1 MAIGNFGMPF
11 NVSNAQKFD
20 IRTRPSKYAVS
31 DIGNLRFEQSEGIR
45 PAEYYGVYKYLP
57 VAQEDVTSAD
67 YIVIPKG
74 RIVAAVTSEDATVA
88 GRTTYP
94 ASSGSIYIGH
104 AASELGGAAI
114 SASIDSSFWGYSEY
128 ITGLLVPANGGTACS
143 GFYTA
148 SDVTAKTMM
157 PSGIVAVAGSGL
169 VLPANAPIGVAF
181 HDWYQDINGK
191 YLNYRMHADGGHVLT
206 DWYVEVPYVKVS
218 NSVYSGVNPQY
229 QNTYASTT
237 TWRDINSKFAY
248 LTVDTTASD
257 VFRTGVFVQSDLIGN
272 YKIQGGAS
280 SMTQNKN
287 VQTVGK
293 ILAIDNR
300 FPKGGMED
308 VLTYPRSG
316 MPGSQTA
323 GLPKYL
329 FDFVYD
335 CIRIGTAVAPTVEGV
350 YDAVRS
356 GAFGLVRIQ
365 LLVS

>member
-1 MAIGNFGMPF
+1 MAIGNFGMQF
-11 NVSNAQKFD
+11 NTQNAHKFD

-45 PAEYYGVYKYLP
+45 PAEYFGVYKYLP
-57 VAQEDVTSAD
+57 VAMEDVTSED
-67 YIVIPKG
+67 WIVIPKG
-74 RIVAAVTSEDATVA
+74 RIVAAVSSEDSSVT
-88 GRTTYP
+88 GRLTYP
-94 ASSGSIYIGH
+94 NSSGSIYIGH

-114 SASIDSSFWGYSEY
+114 SVSIDESFFGYSEF
-128 ITGLLVPANGGTACS
+128 ICGLLVPANGGSVCS

-148 SDVTAKTMM
+148 DDVTAGTLM
-157 PSGIVAVAGSGL
+157 SNGVVAVAGSGCT
-169 VLPANAPIGVAF
+169 LPANAPIGVAY
-181 HDWYQDINGK
+181 HDWYQDLTGR
-191 YLNYRMHADGGHVLT
+191 YLNYRMHSDGGHVLT

-218 NSVYSGVNPQY
+218 NSAYSGVDPRY
-229 QNTYASTT
+229 DNTYAGGN
-237 TWRDINSKFAY
+237 TWKDINEKFAY
-248 LTVDTTASD
+248 LAVDTVNSD
-257 VFRTGVFVQSDLIGN
+257 VFRTGVFVTSDLIGN

-280 SMTQNKN
+280 ALTQSKT

-316 MPGSQTA
+316 MPGTQTA

-335 CIRIGTAVAPTVEGV
+335 CIRIGQGTAPTIEGV
-350 YDAVRS
+350 YNAVRE
-356 GAFGLVRIQ
+356 GAFGLARIQ